1 MPTKCCTWLGW
12 WWANL
17 RLQSVAQMIK
27 ESPLI
32 NRTSITTAVKSFF
45 VCVKQSDRKC
55 TWLFAT
61 SHRMDHL
68 AFPICQI
75 VFGYRLNR
83 CVSEPKY
90 PAASIVLFE
99 RTSWIYSLSNWGT
112 LNIGWLAVL
121 SLTISADRVCVW
133 HCADEATTQ
142 LPPAYH
148 RSNSPKQVSE
158 RLPIQVSVCT
168 SEQRNAG
175 VRSTVSW
182 FGKLGLQFGLQ
193 QQIRACEPAEEA
205 EEAEEARCSGGRTY
219 QFVCVL
225 SAWRRIILIW
235 QALFL
240 LSQWRRKQKA

>member
-1 MPTKCCTWLGW
+1 MPTKRCTWLGW

-83 CVSEPKY
+83 CVRTQIPGCIHCALWANLLNLQSLQLRHTQYWLVGCALPHNFSR
-90 PAASIVLFE
+90 PCVCVTLRRWGHHSI
-99 RTSWIYSLSNWGT
+99 TASLSPFEQSETSFG
-112 LNIGWLAVL
+112 
-121 SLTISADRVCVW
+121 
-133 HCADEATTQ
+133 AT
-142 LPPAYH
+142 AY
-148 RSNSPKQVSE
+148 SS
-158 RLPIQVSVCT
+158 VSVHERAAECR
-168 SEQRNAG
+168 SAVYCKL
-175 VRSTVSW
+175 VR
-182 FGKLGLQFGLQ
+182 
-193 QQIRACEPAEEA
+193 
-205 EEAEEARCSGGRTY
+205 
-219 QFVCVL
+219 
-225 SAWRRIILIW
+225 
-235 QALFL
+235 
-240 LSQWRRKQKA
+240 